1 MDNLDKEFVPYQIAL
16 DMKSIGFDEP
26 CFGLFEN
33 GKIGY
38 NFSTSQGIVTP
49 IVYRTNS
56 KFVKNIL
63 SKNDCTAPTY
73 SQSFR
78 FFRKKGYDVNVK
90 KESIGLYFGFYWTG
104 AAWVIVGE
112 GKTYEEAELET
123 IKKLIEIVK
132 NNELYEC
139 GNNPVRG

>member
-49 IVYRTNS
+49 IAYRTNS

-73 SQSFR
+73 SQAFR
-78 FFRKKGYDVNVK
+78 FFRKKGYDVNVQ

-104 AAWVIVGE
+104 VSWVIVGE

-123 IKKLIEIVK
+123 IKKLIEIQK
-132 NNELYEC
+132 LC
-139 GNNPVRG
+139 KLLMLNNPH